1 MVTTLSNKNLSF
13 WNPAFTLQSLAAQ
26 LHRQSVLLSIHFPQ
40 KQGGVTEMSSTFA
53 IVKNDFSDRCQLFG
67 FSETLNFLKGATSIW
82 YFSLGPVVENQADS
96 FNILFYMAINY
107 YFKLDLVRQ
116 NAKDSSLVGSA
127 DHLYILNTILLH
139 FCLII

>member
-1 MVTTLSNKNLSF
+1 
-13 WNPAFTLQSLAAQ
+13 
-26 LHRQSVLLSIHFPQ
+26 
-40 KQGGVTEMSSTFA
+40 MSSAFA
-53 IVKNDFSDRCQLFG
+53 IVKNGFSDSCQLFG
-67 FSETLNFLKGATSIW
+67 FSETLSFLKGATSIR

-96 FNILFYMAINY
+96 FDILFYMATNY

-127 DHLYILNTILLH
+127 DRLYILNMILLH